1 MRVICDTS
9 FLMVVCYKPIKNID
23 TLELRFG
30 KAVFLIHQDVLKEL
44 AKIKHLGGVK
54 RSKIANL
61 TLEVIENQVA
71 RENFKYIFDIPDE
84 NNMENDEHGLG
95 NVDSRLLN
103 LAIKNRYP
111 LATIDKNLISRALR
125 KGADIITLK
134 NNKII
139 FVKSYS
145 SEQI

>member
-9 FLMVVCYKPIKNID
+9 FLMVLCYKPIKNID
-23 TLELRFG
+23 ALEFRFG
-30 KAVFLIHQDVLKEL
+30 KAIFLIHQDVLKEL

-71 RENFKYIFDIPDE
+71 RENFKYIFDIPDK
-84 NNMENDEHGLG
+84 NNIENDEQALG

-103 LAIKNRYP
+103 LAI
-111 LATIDKNLISRALR
+111 
-125 KGADIITLK
+125 
-134 NNKII
+134 
-139 FVKSYS
+139 
-145 SEQI
+145 

>member
-9 FLMVVCYKPIKNID
+9 FLMVLCYKPIKNID
-23 TLELRFG
+23 ALESRFG

-71 RENFKYIFDIPDE
+71 RENFKYIFDIPDK
-84 NNMENDEHGLG
+84 NNMENDENGLG
-95 NVDSRLLN
+95 NVDSRLLS
-103 LAIKNRYP
+103 LAIRNRYP

-134 NNKII
+134 NNKAI

-145 SEQI
+145 SDQI

>member
-1 MRVICDTS
+1 
-9 FLMVVCYKPIKNID
+9 MVLCYKPIKNID
-23 TLELRFG
+23 ALESRFG

-71 RENFKYIFDIPDE
+71 RENFKYIFDIPDK
-84 NNMENDEHGLG
+84 NNMENDENGLG
-95 NVDSRLLN
+95 NVDSRLLS
-103 LAIKNRYP
+103 LAIRNRYP

-134 NNKII
+134 NNKAI